1 MIPLKKITR
10 HPLVS
15 IGAVLLGIITGIYA
29 KPFALILENVGDI
42 FMLLLN
48 MCALPILITSIVSS
62 VGMIVLGKSDNGVS
76 IRRMLGYYLV
86 AFILLELLVFII
98 ASIIQPGKLSE
109 EMQDTLGFVLMNHSQ
124 NAGLNQNARLSLW
137 EILKN
142 MVPKNVF
149 ESLAQG
155 NSLQVLFASIA
166 VGIAAGITE
175 KNKNLNAK
183 TSILDLCSTLFKIM
197 ESVLSTFLL
206 LLPVGLFSMTASQ
219 IATMGIE
226 AIKAMAHYVGCIY
239 FTCLIVFIICTFIIS
254 VKKHI
259 SPAKAISG
267 LKDSMILAF
276 TTRSS
281 IATIPV
287 IMEDLTNLG
296 VKESHVNLFIPIGVV
311 IARFSMVILY
321 VAGFIFASQLYEVD
335 LNALQIIEGLFLC
348 ALASVAGVGS
358 PMVVALSLFSMIFI
372 PLGIQH
378 TAITTLHMMV
388 IAAIDP
394 VLTMENVHINSML
407 TIFLSDTTEKQNIK
421 NGEVI

>member
-15 IGAVLLGIITGIYA
+15 IGAVFLGIITGIYS
-29 KPFALILENVGDI
+29 KPFAMILGNAGDI

-62 VGMIVLGKSDNGVS
+62 VGMIVLGKSDNGLS

-86 AFILLELLVFII
+86 TFILLEFLVFII
-98 ASIIQPGKLSE
+98 ASIIQPGRLSE
-109 EMQDTLGFVLMNHSQ
+109 EMQDTLGSVLMNHSQ
-124 NAGLNQNARLSLW
+124 NAGGNQNARLSLW

-206 LLPVGLFSMTASQ
+206 LLPIGLYSMTANQ

-226 AIKAMAHYVGCIY
+226 AIKAMAHYVICIY

-259 SPAKAISG
+259 SPANAISG

-335 LNALQIIEGLFLC
+335 LNAMQIIEGLFLC

-378 TAITTLHMMV
+378 SAITTLHMMV

-394 VLTMENVHINSML
+394 VLTMENVHLNSML
-407 TIFLSDTTEKQNIK
+407 TIFLSDSNFRPAIK
-421 NGEVI
+421 NGDVI